1 MNKFILGALLVP
13 MTFLASCGGKQD
25 KKSSVSLSNDNDTIS
40 YALGTSPALIPSFIP
55 LKKAST

>member
-25 KKSSVSLSNDNDTIS
+25 KRSSVSLSNDNDTIS
-40 YALGTSPALIPSFIP
+40 
-55 LKKAST
+55 